1 MINLPDA
8 QPHVVVRFGPSVTML
23 RRNELLVVVR
33 SHVLS
38 VDVGPDLE
46 ESSSSTEI
54 TLSGLTDTQEADSI
68 VDAACRW
75 LAASKGGHVRIRSR
89 QTESQFWLDG
99 NQ

>member
-1 MINLPDA
+1 VIDLPDA
-8 QPHVVVRFGPSVTML
+8 QPHVEVRFGPSVTVL

-33 SHVLS
+33 SYVLS

-46 ESSSSTEI
+46 ESSNSAEI
-54 TLSGLTDTQEADSI
+54 TLSGLTGTQDADGI

-75 LAASKGGHVRIRSR
+75 LTASKGGHVQVRSR
-89 QTESQFWLDG
+89 ETESQRRPDG